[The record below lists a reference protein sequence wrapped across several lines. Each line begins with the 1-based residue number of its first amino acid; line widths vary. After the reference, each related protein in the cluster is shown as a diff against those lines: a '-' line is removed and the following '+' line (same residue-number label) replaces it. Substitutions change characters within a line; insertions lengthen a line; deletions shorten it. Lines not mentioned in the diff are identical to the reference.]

1 MERLDYYRKL
11 PREVGGLILGLQETI
26 LKSVT
31 DTAAALDNV
40 RTFPGVDDRLRYLTL
55 RKLAGI
61 IQMRLTCR
69 DSSTCLLR
77 KRGEGIKAPFNN
89 SSEMFGVINR

>member
-11 PREVGGLILGLQETI
+11 PREVGNLILGLQETI
-26 LKSVT
+26 LKSVG
-31 DTAAALDNV
+31 DTASVLENV

-61 IQMRLTCR
+61 NPEAD
-69 DSSTCLLR
+69 DSSTSLLR
-77 KRGEGIKAPFNN
+77 ELGEGIKAPLNN
-89 SSEMFGVINR
+89 SSEMFSVINR